1 MLRLDNCADRR
12 GTGTGVTAGV
22 PDDREFA
29 IKPEL
34 TRTMLERALATGI
47 QAMAE
52 RGDMYGHRWLERDE
66 MYWHR

>member
-1 MLRLDNCADRR
+1 M
-12 GTGTGVTAGV
+12 TAGV